1 MSGTRESEPL
11 SVERRGRVAW
21 LTLERPQRRNALS
34 RDLIAEL
41 AAALVDLTDD
51 EAVTA
56 IAITGSGGAA
66 FCSGLDLKEHA
77 ERDRDGTRY
86 ERPMSGVGRNLFE
99 LLVEIPKPTMA
110 VLNGPAVGAGFELA
124 LACDLRIAAEHAR
137 LELPEA
143 RRGMGA
149 HFASVLLPRL
159 LPRALA
165 LELLYTGA
173 PLEPRRALELGL
185 LNRVVSGAALDDCAE
200 ELLAAVTANAPLTV
214 ARYKHVA
221 VKSWELPVHTAL
233 RLDVGPDPYTSADRV
248 EGTRAFVEQ
257 RAPRWSGS

>member
-1 MSGTRESEPL
+1 MGGASDSDRLLVS
-11 SVERRGRVAW
+11 RDDRVAW
-21 LTLERPQRRNALS
+21 LTLDRPHRRNALS
-34 RDLIAEL
+34 LRLLAEL
-41 AAALVDLTDD
+41 AEALVDLAGD
-51 EAVTA
+51 ERVAA
-56 IAITGSGGAA
+56 IAITGAGEDA

-77 ERDRDGTRY
+77 ARDRRGSRY
-86 ERPMSGVGRNLFE
+86 EPPMSGVRRNVFE
-99 LLVEIPKPTMA
+99 LLLETPKPTLA

-124 LACDLRIAAEHAR
+124 LACDMRIAAEHAR

-173 PLEPRRALELGL
+173 PIEPRRALELGL
-185 LNRVVSGAALDDCAE
+185 LNRVVARDELHDCASA
-200 ELLAAVTANAPLTV
+200 LLAIVAANAPLTV

-221 VKSWELPVHTAL
+221 VKAWELPVHTAL
-233 RLDVGPDPYTSADRV
+233 RLDVGPDPYASEDRV

-257 RAPRWSGS
+257 RPPRWSGT